1 MIYAIYFER
10 KNLNNKFVNRDI
22 HLATSIEE
30 LNKIIKTYTQDK
42 SYLAEEGIAGTEIM
56 GYNKDLKMFWKEL

>member
-42 SYLAEEGIAGTEIM
+42 SYLAD
-56 GYNKDLKMFWKEL
+56 YS

>member
-10 KNLNNKFVNRDI
+10 KNLNNKLINRDI
-22 HLATSIEE
+22 YLATSIEE

-42 SYLAEEGIAGTEIM
+42 YYLAEEGTAGAEM
-56 GYNKDLKMFWKEL
+56 MNYNKDLKMFWKEL